1 MTVGKTRAGR
11 IAVGAIAATA
21 LAGVGVSAA
30 NASGNINLVG
40 YAVPGPAYEKIIKAF
55 QKTPAGKGTS
65 FATSY
70 GASGDQSRAVAN
82 GQPAD
87 FVNFS
92 VSPDIQRLVDA
103 GLVASNWNSGK
114 YRGVPA
120 TTVVAFGVRPG
131 NPKKIKD
138 WADLIKP
145 GVQIITPDFKTSGS
159 AKWNDL
165 AAFGQAKVKGGSDQ
179 AGLEYLKAFYKNVV
193 AYPKSGREAT
203 DTFAGGTGDV
213 VITYESEGLEAAH
226 EGVKEQIVVPPTT
239 LIIEPPAAVTSKSE
253 NPKTAAAFNKF
264 LYTPA
269 AQKLWGQAFYRP
281 VDIKVLKS
289 FLNQKNSRFAKPKKF
304 ININYFGGWDGAE
317 PNFFKGNGW
326 AVQARNAAR

>member
-11 IAVGAIAATA
+11 IAVAAITATA

-40 YAVPGPAYEKIIKAF
+40 YAVPGPAFEKIIKAY
-55 QKTPAGKGTS
+55 QKTKVGKGTT

-92 VSPDIQRLVDA
+92 VEPDITRLVDA
-103 GLVASNWNSGK
+103 GLVDANWKTASPYKS
-114 YRGVPA
+114 VPA
-120 TTVVAFGVRPG
+120 WTVVAFGVRPG

-145 GVQIITPDFKTSGS
+145 GVQIVTPDFKTSGS

-165 AAFGQAKVKGGSDQ
+165 AAFGQAKKLGGSDQ
-179 AGLEYLKAFYKNVV
+179 AGLDYLKAFYKNVV
-193 AYPKSGREAT
+193 AFPKSGREAT

-213 VITYESEGLEAAH
+213 VITYESEGLEAQH
-226 EGVKEQIVVPPTT
+226 EGVKEQVIVPKTT
-239 LIIEPPAAVTSKSE
+239 LIIEPPAAVIKSSS
-253 NPKTAAAFNKF
+253 NLTTAKSFNSF
-264 LYTPA
+264 LYTVQ

-281 VDIKVLKS
+281 SNVKVLKQ
-289 FLNQKNSRFAKPKKF
+289 FQKIGKLGNPKTYLNV
-304 ININYFGGWDGAE
+304 NYFGGWDNIDG
-317 PNFFKGNGW
+317 NFFKGNGW
-326 AVQARNAAR
+326 AVQARNAAN